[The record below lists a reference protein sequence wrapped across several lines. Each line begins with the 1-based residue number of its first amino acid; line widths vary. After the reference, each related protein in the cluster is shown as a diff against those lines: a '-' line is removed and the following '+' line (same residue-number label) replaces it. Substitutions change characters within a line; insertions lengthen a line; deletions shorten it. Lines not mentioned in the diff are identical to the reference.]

1 MAKNVGKNDKTIRLI
16 VAIVI
21 AILILTG
28 VLHGAWGWILGIL
41 AVLLA
46 ITSAISFCPV
56 YKVLGISTCPTKD
69 KEPSK
74 DKETK

>member
-1 MAKNVGKNDKTIRLI
+1 MATKGAKTDKPIRLI

>member
-28 VLHGAWGWILGIL
+28 DLHGAWGWILGII
-41 AVLLA
+41 AVILA

-69 KEPSK
+69 KEPNK
-74 DKETK
+74 EKETK